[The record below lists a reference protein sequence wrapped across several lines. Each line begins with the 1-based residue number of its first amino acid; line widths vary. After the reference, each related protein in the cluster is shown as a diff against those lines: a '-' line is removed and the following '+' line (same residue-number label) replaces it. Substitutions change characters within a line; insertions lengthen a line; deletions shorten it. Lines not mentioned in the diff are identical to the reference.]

1 MKLYLKMK
9 LTNNQ
14 KKYLR
19 SLSHD
24 LKPFVMIG
32 QHGLSESVISEIE
45 STMLKHE
52 LIKIKLR
59 VDDRNQKQE
68 VVDKIIEFSHAEL
81 VQVIG
86 GVLVIYRPF
95 EDNPDIILTRSLE
108 T

>member
-1 MKLYLKMK
+1 MK

-19 SLSHD
+19 SLAHD

-32 QHGLSESVISEIE
+32 QHGLSESVIAEIE

-59 VDDRNQKQE
+59 VSDRDEKQGIIN
-68 VVDKIIEFSHAEL
+68 KIIKVSEAEL

-86 GVLVIYRPF
+86 GVIVIYRPF
-95 EDNPDIILTRSLE
+95 EDNPDIILPRS
-108 T
+108 

>member
-1 MKLYLKMK
+1 MK

-19 SLSHD
+19 SLAHD

-32 QHGLSESVISEIE
+32 QNGLSESVLAEID

-52 LIKIKLR
+52 LIKIKLK
-59 VDDRNQKQE
+59 VDNRKEKQQIME
-68 VVDKIIEFSHAEL
+68 KIIEFSHAEV

-95 EDNPDIILTRSLE
+95 EDNPDIILPRT
-108 T
+108 

>member
-1 MKLYLKMK
+1 MRIYLKMK

-19 SLSHD
+19 SIAHD

-32 QHGLSESVISEIE
+32 QHGLSESVIAEID

-59 VDDRNQKQE
+59 VEDRDDKQ
-68 VVDKIIEFSHAEL
+68 KIIEKILEFSHAEI

-95 EDNPDIILTRSLE
+95 EDNPDIILPRS
-108 T
+108 

>member
-1 MKLYLKMK
+1 MSIYLKMK

-19 SLSHD
+19 SLAHD

-32 QHGLSESVISEIE
+32 QNGLSESVLTEINT
-45 STMLKHE
+45 TMLKHE

-59 VDDRNQKQE
+59 LDNRKEKQQILE
-68 VVDKIIEFSHAEL
+68 KIIEFSHAEL
-81 VQVIG
+81 VQIIG

-95 EDNPDIILTRSLE
+95 DDNPDIILPRT
-108 T
+108 

>member
-1 MKLYLKMK
+1 MSIYLKMK

-19 SLSHD
+19 SLAHD

-32 QHGLSESVISEIE
+32 QNGLSESVLAEID

-59 VDDRNQKQE
+59 VDNRKEKQQILE
-68 VVDKIIEFSHAEL
+68 KITESSHAEL

-95 EDNPDIILTRSLE
+95 EDNPDIILPRT
-108 T
+108 

>member
-19 SLSHD
+19 SLAHD

-32 QHGLSESVISEIE
+32 QHGLSESVIAEIE

-59 VDDRNQKQE
+59 VSDRDEKQG
-68 VVDKIIEFSHAEL
+68 IINKSIKFSEAEL

-86 GVLVIYRPF
+86 GVIVIYRPF
-95 EDNPDIILTRSLE
+95 EDNPDIILPRS
-108 T
+108 

>member
-1 MKLYLKMK
+1 MRIYLKMK

-19 SLSHD
+19 SMAHD

-32 QHGLSESVISEIE
+32 QHGLSESVIAEID

-59 VDDRNQKQE
+59 VEDRDEKQ
-68 VVDKIIEFSHAEL
+68 KIIEKILTFSHAEI

-95 EDNPDIILTRSLE
+95 EDNPDIILPRS
-108 T
+108 

>member
-1 MKLYLKMK
+1 MK

-19 SLSHD
+19 SIAHD

-32 QHGLSESVISEIE
+32 QHGLSESVITEIDT
-45 STMLKHE
+45 TMLKHE

-59 VDDRNQKQE
+59 VEDRDEKQ
-68 VVDKIIEFSHAEL
+68 KIIEKILEFSHAEI

-86 GVLVIYRPF
+86 GVIVIYRPF
-95 EDNPDIILTRSLE
+95 EDNPDIILPRS
-108 T
+108 

>member
-1 MKLYLKMK
+1 MK

-19 SLSHD
+19 SLAHD

-32 QHGLSESVISEIE
+32 QHGLSESVIAEIE

-59 VDDRNQKQE
+59 VSDRDEKQGIIN
-68 VVDKIIEFSHAEL
+68 KIIKFSEAEL
-81 VQVIG
+81 VKVIG
-86 GVLVIYRPF
+86 GVIVIYRPF
-95 EDNPDIILTRSLE
+95 EDNPDIILPRS
-108 T
+108 

>member
-1 MKLYLKMK
+1 MRIYLKMK

-19 SLSHD
+19 SIAHD

-32 QHGLSESVISEIE
+32 QHGLSESVIAEID

-59 VDDRNQKQE
+59 VEDRDEKQ
-68 VVDKIIEFSHAEL
+68 KIIEKILKFSHAEI

-95 EDNPDIILTRSLE
+95 EDNPDIILPRS
-108 T
+108 

>member
-1 MKLYLKMK
+1 MK

-19 SLSHD
+19 SMAHD

-32 QHGLSESVISEIE
+32 QHGLSDSVVNELE
-45 STMLKHE
+45 STLLKHE

-59 VDDRNQKQE
+59 VSDRKEKQQI
-68 VVDKIIEFSHAEL
+68 VDKIILLSKAVL

-95 EDNPDIILTRSLE
+95 EDNPNIILPRK
-108 T
+108 

>member
-1 MKLYLKMK
+1 MSIYLKMK

-19 SLSHD
+19 SLAHD

-32 QHGLSESVISEIE
+32 QNGLSESVLAEID

-59 VDDRNQKQE
+59 VDNRKEKQQVLE
-68 VVDKIIEFSHAEL
+68 KIIEFSHAEL

-95 EDNPDIILTRSLE
+95 EDNPDIILPRT
-108 T
+108 

>member
-1 MKLYLKMK
+1 MK

-19 SLSHD
+19 SMAHD

-32 QHGLSESVISEIE
+32 QHGLSESVLAEME

-59 VDDRNQKQE
+59 ISDREEKLKIIN
-68 VVDKIIEFSHAEL
+68 KIIELSKAEEPVDRHWAVTL
-81 VQVIG
+81 ISRTFWCVG
-86 GVLVIYRPF
+86 WLP
-95 EDNPDIILTRSLE
+95 
-108 T
+108 

>member
-1 MKLYLKMK
+1 MK

-19 SLSHD
+19 SMAHD

-32 QHGLSESVISEIE
+32 QHGLSDSVVNELE
-45 STMLKHE
+45 STLLKHE
-52 LIKIKLR
+52 LLKIKLR
-59 VDDRNQKQE
+59 VSDRTEKQQI
-68 VVDKIIEFSHAEL
+68 VDKIILLSKAAL

-95 EDNPDIILTRSLE
+95 EDNPNIILPRK
-108 T
+108 

>member
-1 MKLYLKMK
+1 MK

-19 SLSHD
+19 SMAHD

-32 QHGLSESVISEIE
+32 QHGLSESVIAEID

-59 VDDRNQKQE
+59 VEDRDEKQ
-68 VVDKIIEFSHAEL
+68 KIIEKILEFSHAEI

-95 EDNPDIILTRSLE
+95 DDNPDIILPRT
-108 T
+108 

>member
-1 MKLYLKMK
+1 MSIYLKMK

-19 SLSHD
+19 SLAHD

-32 QHGLSESVISEIE
+32 QNGLSESVLAEID

-59 VDDRNQKQE
+59 VDNRKEKQQVIE
-68 VVDKIIEFSHAEL
+68 KIIEFSHAEL

-95 EDNPDIILTRSLE
+95 EDNPDIILPRT
-108 T
+108 

>member
-1 MKLYLKMK
+1 MK

-19 SLSHD
+19 SLAHD

-32 QHGLSESVISEIE
+32 QHGLSDSVIAEIE

-59 VDDRNQKQE
+59 VSDRDEKQGIIK
-68 VVDKIIEFSHAEL
+68 KIIKFSEAEL

-86 GVLVIYRPF
+86 GVIVIYKPF
-95 EDNPDIILTRSLE
+95 EDNPDIILPRS
-108 T
+108 

>member
-1 MKLYLKMK
+1 MRIYLKMK

-19 SLSHD
+19 SIAHD

-32 QHGLSESVISEIE
+32 QHCLSESVIAEID

-59 VDDRNQKQE
+59 VEDRDEKQ
-68 VVDKIIEFSHAEL
+68 KIIEKILAFSHAEI

-95 EDNPDIILTRSLE
+95 EDNPDIILPRS
-108 T
+108 

>member
-1 MKLYLKMK
+1 MK

-19 SLSHD
+19 SLAHD

-32 QHGLSESVISEIE
+32 QNGLSESVLTEID

-52 LIKIKLR
+52 LIKIKLK
-59 VDDRNQKQE
+59 VDNRKEKQQILE
-68 VVDKIIEFSHAEL
+68 KILEFSHAEL

-95 EDNPDIILTRSLE
+95 EDNPDIILPRT
-108 T
+108 

>member
-1 MKLYLKMK
+1 MK

-19 SLSHD
+19 SLAHD

-32 QHGLSESVISEIE
+32 QHGLSESVLAEID

-59 VDDRNQKQE
+59 VENREEKQQI
-68 VVDKIIEFSHAEL
+68 VDKIIEFSHSEL

-86 GVLVIYRPF
+86 GVLVIYRSF
-95 EDNPDIILTRSLE
+95 EDNPDIILPRS
-108 T
+108 

>member
-1 MKLYLKMK
+1 MRIYLKMK

-19 SLSHD
+19 SIAHD

-32 QHGLSESVISEIE
+32 QHGLSESVIAEIG

-59 VDDRNQKQE
+59 VEDRDEKQ
-68 VVDKIIEFSHAEL
+68 KIIEKILEFSHAEI

-95 EDNPDIILTRSLE
+95 EDNPDIILPRS
-108 T
+108 